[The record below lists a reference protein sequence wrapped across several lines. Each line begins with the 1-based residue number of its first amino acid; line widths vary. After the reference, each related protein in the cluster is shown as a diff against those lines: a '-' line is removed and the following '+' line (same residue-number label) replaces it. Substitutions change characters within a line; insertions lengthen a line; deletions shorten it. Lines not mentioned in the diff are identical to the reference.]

1 MQRNNSHSS
10 GLDQV
15 NHITGFRFNIGM
27 AMLLFLSILLP
38 SCKSSSAAQSGSAQA
53 GEGALGSALS
63 QSVILDSVR
72 SAALAT
78 ILPAYTDWQ
87 TAEISGKLRM
97 NKLPISPTIK
107 IYMKKGEE
115 ISISV
120 RASLLGEVGRI
131 EIAGDSVIAVNK
143 MKRVY
148 CAESISGIKYDYP
161 DLIADIQSLLLAR
174 AVVLRAGEL
183 SPLNAD
189 FLDFTPLSAASQSD
203 PSASNPKANQ
213 SAPSAAMQ
221 LSEGT
226 RGAARISPSWLL
238 SYPKGRTD
246 DDEFGYEY
254 RINAQGQTE
263 RLLVD
268 LSTGDHDFSLALDYT
283 YPSSGFDMNI
293 SFSSDGTKKFN
304 ALVDFDNV
312 KWEAKAPAPLNLGSR
327 YTRLGIK
334 QFIKSF

>member
-10 GLDQV
+10 GLNQR
-15 NHITGFRFNIGM
+15 NHIPGFRFNIGM

-38 SCKSSSAAQSGSAQA
+38 SCKSSSAAQSGSTRS
-53 GEGALGSALS
+53 GEGALSGTFP

-115 ISISV
+115 ISISI

-189 FLDFTPLSAASQSD
+189 FLDFTPLSS
-203 PSASNPKANQ
+203 
-213 SAPSAAMQ
+213 
-221 LSEGT
+221 
-226 RGAARISPSWLL
+226 ISPSWLL
-238 SYPKGRTD
+238 SYPKGRTE

-254 RINAQGQTE
+254 RINSQGQTE

-293 SFSSDGTKKFN
+293 SFSSDGSKKFN

-312 KWEAKAPAPLNLGSR
+312 KWDAKAPAPLNLGSR

>member
-10 GLDQV
+10 GLNQR
-15 NHITGFRFNIGM
+15 NHIPGFRFNIGM

-38 SCKSSSAAQSGSAQA
+38 SCKSSSAAQSGSTRS
-53 GEGALGSALS
+53 GEGALSGTLP

-107 IYMKKGEE
+107 IYMKKREE

-189 FLDFTPLSAASQSD
+189 FLDFTPLSSTSQSD
-203 PSASNPKANQ
+203 SSAS
-213 SAPSAAMQ
+213 ML

-226 RGAARISPSWLL
+226 RGAARISPSWRL
-238 SYPKGRTD
+238 SYPKGRTE

-254 RINAQGQTE
+254 KINSQGQTE
-263 RLLVD
+263 RLLID
-268 LSTGDHDFSLALDYT
+268 LSTSDHDFSLALDYT

-293 SFSSDGTKKFN
+293 SFSSDGSKKFS

-312 KWEAKAPAPLNLGSR
+312 KWDAKAPAPLNLGSR

>member
-15 NHITGFRFNIGM
+15 NHIPGFRFNIGM

-38 SCKSSSAAQSGSAQA
+38 SCKSSSAAQSGSVQA
-53 GEGALGSALS
+53 GEGALGGALS

-203 PSASNPKANQ
+203 PSA
-213 SAPSAAMQ
+213 AMQ

-226 RGAARISPSWLL
+226 RDAARISPSWRL
-238 SYPKGRTD
+238 SYPKGRTE

>member
-15 NHITGFRFNIGM
+15 NHIPGFRFNIGM

-38 SCKSSSAAQSGSAQA
+38 SCKSSSAAQSGSTRS
-53 GEGALGSALS
+53 GEGALGGALS

-189 FLDFTPLSAASQSD
+189 FLDFTPLSA
-203 PSASNPKANQ
+203 
-213 SAPSAAMQ
+213 
-221 LSEGT
+221 
-226 RGAARISPSWLL
+226 ISPSWLL
-238 SYPKGRTD
+238 SYPKGRTE

-293 SFSSDGTKKFN
+293 SLSSDGSKKFN

>member
-15 NHITGFRFNIGM
+15 NLIPGFRFNIGM

-38 SCKSSSAAQSGSAQA
+38 SCKSSSAAQSGSVQA

-189 FLDFTPLSAASQSD
+189 FLDFTPSQQ
-203 PSASNPKANQ
+203 PANQ
-213 SAPSAAMQ
+213 LPPPP
-221 LSEGT
+221 
-226 RGAARISPSWLL
+226 I
-238 SYPKGRTD
+238 PKLTNQIPPRPC
-246 DDEFGYEY
+246 
-254 RINAQGQTE
+254 
-263 RLLVD
+263 
-268 LSTGDHDFSLALDYT
+268 S
-283 YPSSGFDMNI
+283 
-293 SFSSDGTKKFN
+293 
-304 ALVDFDNV
+304 
-312 KWEAKAPAPLNLGSR
+312 
-327 YTRLGIK
+327 
-334 QFIKSF
+334 

>member
-15 NHITGFRFNIGM
+15 NHIPGFRFNIGM

-38 SCKSSSAAQSGSAQA
+38 SCKSSSAAQSGSTRS
-53 GEGALGSALS
+53 GEGALGGALS

-189 FLDFTPLSAASQSD
+189 FLDFTPLSA
-203 PSASNPKANQ
+203 
-213 SAPSAAMQ
+213 
-221 LSEGT
+221 
-226 RGAARISPSWLL
+226 ISPSWLL
-238 SYPKGRTD
+238 SYPKGRTE
-246 DDEFGYEY
+246 DDELGYEY

-293 SFSSDGTKKFN
+293 SFSSDGSKKFN

>member
-15 NHITGFRFNIGM
+15 NHIPGFRFNIGM
-27 AMLLFLSILLP
+27 AMLLFLSSLLP
-38 SCKSSSAAQSGSAQA
+38 SCKSSSAAQSGSTRS
-53 GEGALGSALS
+53 GEEALS
-63 QSVILDSVR
+63 GTFPQSVLLDSVR

-148 CAESISGIKYDYP
+148 CTESISGIKYDYP

-189 FLDFTPLSAASQSD
+189 FLDFTPLSS
-203 PSASNPKANQ
+203 
-213 SAPSAAMQ
+213 
-221 LSEGT
+221 
-226 RGAARISPSWLL
+226 ISPSWLL
-238 SYPKGRTD
+238 SYPKGRTE

-263 RLLVD
+263 RLLID

-293 SFSSDGTKKFN
+293 SFSSDGSKKFN